1 MKSHAFHHLIVL
13 ETLAEEENRR
23 QKLRS
28 EAETGRRGCGE
39 LLGSGRPDLERAAA
53 ATQSISQLLGP
64 SPRAASAGVPASS
77 RPPSTNRAVDHAH
90 ITGSRAGR
98 MAYGHEFVIEADNF
112 LPFPAATTAA
122 CPERALPSRHPMGA
136 GAHNRQEG
144 GLGPYQP
151 PWASHPPSTA
161 MLVPVMNDAS
171 SLARNATV
179 VAISRGSAYR
189 PIGVRRTMSSEE

>member
-112 LPFPAATTAA
+112 FAIPSGHDSRLSGKSAPLAAPDGRRRTQQAGGRTRSLPT
-122 CPERALPSRHPMGA
+122 PMG
-136 GAHNRQEG
+136 E
-144 GLGPYQP
+144 
-151 PWASHPPSTA
+151 PSA
-161 MLVPVMNDAS
+161 VNSDA
-171 SLARNATV
+171 RPGDERCV
-179 VAISRGSAYR
+179 VAG
-189 PIGVRRTMSSEE
+189 